1 MKPRE
6 VSAVV
11 VQPEVPEE
19 AEMEVVLG
27 ESDGAPLGLEGV
39 QILDSEYAE
48 VGEEVEKEPTVA
60 EMPVFEPMPAVPQEA
75 FDTLAAL
82 MKESEEITGV
92 EIAQPFSGEGEGM
105 PILVTRKDGLVVGF
119 QPIPEDGKAPNPV
132 TIAYIEKAMDEG
144 AKVEI
149 DPNGDV
155 RIMPA
160 VHFGELPNGEY
171 RATIRLPEGYVEGIK
186 AQAEADNQSLEDW
199 LSFQLQERLELWF
212 FAVGAK

>member
-6 VSAVV
+6 VSAGV
-11 VQPEVPEE
+11 VQPEVPKE
-19 AEMEVVLG
+19 AVSEVVVG
-27 ESDGAPLGLEGV
+27 EPEGDH
-39 QILDSEYAE
+39 LDLKAEPVIDAEFAE

-60 EMPVFEPMPAVPQEA
+60 EMQVLDLIPAVPQEA
-75 FDTLAAL
+75 FDTLADL
-82 MKESEEITGV
+82 MKKSEEIAGV

-132 TIAYIEKAMDEG
+132 TIAYIEKSIDEG
-144 AKVEI
+144 KRVEI
-149 DPNGDV
+149 EPGGDV

-160 VHFGELPNGEY
+160 VHCGELPNGEY
-171 RATIRLPEGYVEGIK
+171 RATVRLPEGYVEGIK

-199 LSFQLQERLELWF
+199 LSFQLQERLEQWF
-212 FAVGAK
+212 FAAGAK